1 MKKVILRLLACGFLI
16 TPPAFAADMPVK
28 APPSASAPFNW
39 TGFYAGIAGGLA
51 WGRSQFID
59 ADPTNLNGLLGL
71 PITREFDVS
80 GGILGGTVGYNW
92 QLNNWVAGVEGDF
105 SWVTKQGIS
114 NSIPPFNTV
123 GSNAT
128 REHWLGTGRARLGL
142 VPVDRRLFYITGEFA
157 AAGVEAIF
165 KGNIAR
171 DASLAQSQM
180 RWGRTA
186 GGGFEAALFQNWSF
200 KLEYLYVGLQDKSYF
215 PPVTQLPDFQLVRR
229 KVTLNDNYFARWAEL

>member
-1 MKKVILRLLACGFLI
+1 
-16 TPPAFAADMPVK
+16 
-28 APPSASAPFNW
+28 
-39 TGFYAGIAGGLA
+39 
-51 WGRSQFID
+51 
-59 ADPTNLNGLLGL
+59 LGL

-142 VPVDRRLFYITGEFA
+142 VPVDRRLFYITGGFA

-180 RWGRTA
+180 RWGWTV
-186 GGGFEAALFQNWSF
+186 GGGFEAALLQNWSF

>member
-1 MKKVILRLLACGFLI
+1 VL
-16 TPPAFAADMPVK
+16 K
-28 APPSASAPFNW
+28 AN
-39 TGFYAGIAGGLA
+39 
-51 WGRSQFID
+51 
-59 ADPTNLNGLLGL
+59 
-71 PITREFDVS
+71 
-80 GGILGGTVGYNW
+80 
-92 QLNNWVAGVEGDF
+92 F

-142 VPVDRRLFYITGEFA
+142 VPVDRRLFYITGGFA

-180 RWGRTA
+180 RWGWTV
-186 GGGFEAALFQNWSF
+186 GGGFEAALLQNWSF